1 LFTIYFSQLK
11 FELNLGPSFF
21 LLFYSIFKVRCASFV
36 KRLIMVT
43 SVLRFVNGLFSSVFL
58 SASTPEAAGYLWLS
72 GSLICLPD
80 IEFIVRTRIWQL
92 LFSHLSSFFQRLFSA
107 RGRKLYIRSYD
118 DYPLYLFEDYV
129 VYLMRSVV

>member
-21 LLFYSIFKVRCASFV
+21 LLFYSIFKVRDASFV

-58 SASTPEAAGYLWLS
+58 SASTPEAVGYLWLS
-72 GSLICLPD
+72 GSHICLPD
-80 IEFIVRTRIWQL
+80 IEFIVRTQIWQL
-92 LFSHLSSFFQRLFSA
+92 LFSHLSFFPATREQL
-107 RGRKLYIRSYD
+107 LYIRSSD
-118 DYPLYLFEDYV
+118 DYPLHLFGDNM
-129 VYLMRSVV
+129 VYLMSL